1 MYFDDKDLREDQS
14 FEMPQG
20 ESLGGLDSGMD
31 EENSQDLLEEDHLED
46 TENMDTTYYAI
57 MGVIVLVML
66 YILYSMYTALTPVEE
81 QTITPVESTQ
91 TTVAEPK
98 PVEQPPVMQEPVVST
113 PAPVEKEVV
122 VEQNSDNSQV
132 TNQLEKQQQAI
143 NSISEDTEFLEK
155 AQAEING
162 KIDKLSRQVEMV
174 ITHLDN
180 MMEEA
185 KEKQVKEERALQ
197 LRKEQIQANKAPPV
211 TYYIRAVVEGR
222 AWLET
227 ADGKEATVSVGQ
239 NVKDYGTVVGI
250 YVNQGIVTTTSG
262 RVITFKDSSN

>member
-20 ESLGGLDSGMD
+20 ESLGGVEGGMD
-31 EENSQDLLEEDHLED
+31 EEHTQDLLEEDNLND

-66 YILYSMYTALTPVEE
+66 YILYSMYTALTPVEN
-81 QTITPVESTQ
+81 QTITPVETTQ
-91 TTVAEPK
+91 TTIDVPK
-98 PVEQPPVMQEPVVST
+98 PVEQAPIMQQPTVST

-122 VEQNSDNSQV
+122 VDEKPSDKQV
-132 TNQLEKQQQAI
+132 TNELAKQQQAI

-155 AQAEING
+155 AQAEINT
-162 KIDKLSRQVEMV
+162 KIDKLSRQVDMV

-185 KEKQVKEERALQ
+185 KDKQVKEERALQ
-197 LRKEQIQANKAPPV
+197 QKKEQIQANKAPPII
-211 TYYIRAVVEGR
+211 YYIRAVVEGR

-239 NVKDYGTVVGI
+239 NIKDYGTVVGI